1 MNEVDEH
8 VRSRVWATAKWAAL
22 QKFNTDFPEDAG
34 FGGSERSMV
43 LECLRAGLEAVYE
56 TCTVIPKEGP
66 DWL

>member
-1 MNEVDEH
+1 
-8 VRSRVWATAKWAAL
+8 VWATAKWAAL